1 MEKRSKISP
10 SLHATLEIKM
20 ITVVNNSSQELIK
33 LGHPTKEKMK
43 LRGTTGNGIDVYI
56 DMELIGSPDELAQ
69 FRFEV
74 GHHLG
79 MVLRLI
85 D

>member
-1 MEKRSKISP
+1 MKRRRSDNLA
-10 SLHATLEIKM
+10 LHATLEIKM
-20 ITVVNNSSQELIK
+20 ITALNNETQEMVQ
-33 LGHPTKEKMK
+33 LGEPTCEKMK

-56 DMELIGSPDELAQ
+56 DMELIGSPEALDQ